1 MTKRVF
7 IISGLSGAGRTTALG
22 ILSDMGFVASDSV
35 PVALW
40 SAFVRESKADDIA
53 LGWPLTQDQDPPLP
67 DWPTDV
73 RAHHIFLSADPE
85 TLRRRYNES
94 RRVHPFDRGQGL
106 LDALEAEQ
114 AASLPRR
121 RLADEVMD
129 TTGVK
134 LTDLSAAISAL
145 AGPQTD
151 HLQIRAQSFSYR
163 SGLPLDADMV
173 FDVRW
178 LRNPHYDLD
187 LRPRTGKDRA
197 VADYIRADDA
207 FEDFQTHLR
216 GLLSVTAA
224 RQQQEGKAYFTVA
237 FGCTGGKHRS
247 VFFAEQA
254 GEWLRA
260 MGYAVSVVHR
270 DTGRY

>member
-7 IISGLSGAGRTTALG
+7 IISSLSGAGRTTALAV
-22 ILSDMGFVASDSV
+22 LSDMGFVASDAV

-40 SAFVRESKADDIA
+40 PAFVEQSEAEDIA
-53 LGWPLTQDQDPPLP
+53 LGWPLEQRTDPDLP
-67 DWPTDV
+67 AWPDGISV
-73 RAHHIFLSADPE
+73 HHIFLSADPE

-94 RRVHPFDRGQGL
+94 RRIHPFDRGEGL

-114 AASLPRR
+114 AASMPRR
-121 RLADEVMD
+121 ARADEVMD

-134 LTDLSAAISAL
+134 LTDLRSAISAL
-145 AGPQTD
+145 AGPKTE
-151 HLQIRAQSFSYR
+151 HLQIRTQSFSYR

-187 LRPRTGKDRA
+187 LRPRTGKDQS
-197 VADYIRADDA
+197 VADYIRADEE
-207 FEDFQTHLR
+207 FEAYVTHLR

-254 GEWLRA
+254 AQWLSA
-260 MGYAVSVVHR
+260 QGYSVSIVHR

>member
-1 MTKRVF
+1 
-7 IISGLSGAGRTTALG
+7 
-22 ILSDMGFVASDSV
+22 
-35 PVALW
+35 
-40 SAFVRESKADDIA
+40 
-53 LGWPLTQDQDPPLP
+53 
-67 DWPTDV
+67 
-73 RAHHIFLSADPE
+73 
-85 TLRRRYNES
+85 
-94 RRVHPFDRGQGL
+94 
-106 LDALEAEQ
+106 
-114 AASLPRR
+114 
-121 RLADEVMD
+121 
-129 TTGVK
+129 
-134 LTDLSAAISAL
+134 
-145 AGPQTD
+145 
-151 HLQIRAQSFSYR
+151 
-163 SGLPLDADMV
+163 MV

>member
-7 IISGLSGAGRTTALG
+7 IISGLSGAGRTTAFG

-53 LGWPLTQDQDPPLP
+53 LGWPLTQDEDPVLP
-67 DWPTDV
+67 DWPADV
-73 RAHHIFLSADPE
+73 RVHHIFLSADPE